1 MAATQTT
8 VSVTPYYDRPTELK
22 AFDET
27 KAGVKAL
34 ADAGIQKIPRI
45 FHNQPEPLPKSSTPF
60 EIPVVDLG
68 STDRAST
75 VAKIREASETV
86 GFFQVV
92 NHGIPVTV
100 MNEMLQGVRRF
111 HDQDVEVKK
120 RFYTRDPSRAVIY
133 NSNFDLFS
141 SPAANWRDTFISLM
155 APSPPPL
162 EELPEVC
169 REIQVE
175 YSNEVM
181 KLGGV
186 LFRLISEAL
195 KLNPN
200 HLGDL
205 DCDKALAFVAH
216 CYPACPQPDLT
227 MGATKHT
234 DDGFITVLLQDE
246 IGGLQILHN
255 QQWVDVPPTPGALVV
270 NIGDLLQMISN
281 DKFRSVE
288 HRVVANEKGPRVS
301 VACFFSSSLAPSTKV
316 YGPIKELVSD
326 DNPARYRE
334 TTVYDYIQY
343 SLSKGLDGVPRLL
356 HLKL

>member
-1 MAATQTT
+1 MAATGTT
-8 VSVTPYYDRPTELK
+8 ASIIRAYDRPTQLK
-22 AFDET
+22 AFDQT

-34 ADAGIQKIPRI
+34 ADAGIHHIPRI
-45 FHNQPEPLPKSSTPF
+45 FINQPETLPKTSTPF

-68 STDRAST
+68 TTDRAST
-75 VAKIREASETV
+75 VEKIREASETL

-92 NHGIPVTV
+92 NHGIPVSV
-100 MNEMLQGVRRF
+100 MDEVLRGVRRF

-120 RFYTRDPSRAVIY
+120 RFYTRDPSKPVVY
-133 NSNFDLFS
+133 NSNFDLYT
-141 SPAANWRDTFISLM
+141 SPAANWRDTFFSFM
-155 APSPPPL
+155 APSPPPP

-169 REIQVE
+169 RDIQIE
-175 YSNEVM
+175 YSNQVL

-205 DCDKALAFVAH
+205 DCDKGLAFVGH
-216 CYPACPQPDLT
+216 YYPACPQPDLT

-255 QQWVDVPPTPGALVV
+255 QQWIDVPPTPGALVV

-281 DKFRSVE
+281 DKLRSVE

-301 VACFFSSSLAPSTKV
+301 VACLFSTSLAPSTKV
-316 YGPIKELVSD
+316 YGPIKELVSE

-343 SLSKGLDGVPRLL
+343 SFSKGLDGVPRLL